1 MFPLRLYFIIFQ
13 GMFCFAE
20 RSRAGETAA
29 AAAAAPFPSRH
40 SAAAAASA
48 RFLPA
53 LAAAAAAASDAT
65 PHPRQSA
72 RHSACRAAQNGR
84 RT

>member
-1 MFPLRLYFIIFQ
+1 MQTTMFSLRLNFIIFQ

-29 AAAAAPFPSRH
+29 AAAPFPSRH
-40 SAAAAASA
+40 SAAAAAPA
-48 RFLPA
+48 RLLPT
-53 LAAAAAAASDAT
+53 LAAAAAASDAAS
-65 PHPRQSA
+65 HPGQSA
-72 RHSACRAAQNGR
+72 GHSARRAAQNS